1 MTGKALTGKV
11 AIVTGGRRG
20 IGRQTAVELA
30 RHGAAVVVTAR
41 GDASQTAA
49 EVRSVGGAVAVVE
62 GDLAHADVRARLV
75 ETTLDTFG
83 RVDVLVNNA
92 AYTSGE
98 GMNQSL
104 DDLTMA
110 EWERQFVVNVHVPMV
125 LIQAV
130 TAHMRDV
137 GGGTVINITS
147 PAADP
152 QPVIRGN
159 GSGPYGP
166 LLGYATTKAALN
178 RMTNAV
184 AAELEGSNIAVVALD
199 PGLVRTENSEEALVL
214 AGLDP
219 AIAGSST
226 AIARLIAEL
235 ADSGMAHTGEVIR
248 AVDGGIALAG

>member
-20 IGRQTAVELA
+20 IGRQTAVQLA
-30 RHGAAVVVTAR
+30 RHGAAVVVAAR

-62 GDLAHADVRARLV
+62 GDLADAAVRARLV
-75 ETTLDTFG
+75 EATLDTFG
-83 RVDVLVNNA
+83 RIDVLVNNA

-98 GMNQSL
+98 GMNQSI

-110 EWERQFVVNVHVPMV
+110 EWERQFAVNVHVPLA

-130 TAHMRDV
+130 TLHMKDV
-137 GGGTVINITS
+137 GGGIVINITS

-152 QPVIRGN
+152 QPVVRGS

-178 RMTNAV
+178 RMTNAL
-184 AAELEGSNIAVVALD
+184 AADLEGSNIAVVALD
-199 PGLVRTENSEEALVL
+199 PGLVRTENTEETLVL

-219 AIAGSST
+219 SIAGAPT
-226 AIARLIAEL
+226 ATARLIAEL
-235 ADSGMAHTGEVIR
+235 AGSGMTHTGEVIR
-248 AVDGGIALAG
+248 AIDVALAG

>member
-30 RHGAAVVVTAR
+30 RQGAAVVVAAR

-62 GDLAHADVRARLV
+62 GDLADADVRARLV
-75 ETTLDTFG
+75 EVALDTFG

-92 AYTSGE
+92 AYTTGE
-98 GMNQSL
+98 GMNQSI

-110 EWERQFVVNVHVPMV
+110 EWERQFAVNVHVPMA

-130 TAHMRDV
+130 TGHMRDV
-137 GGGTVINITS
+137 GGGVVINITS
-147 PAADP
+147 PAAEQ
-152 QPVIRGN
+152 QPVTRGN

-166 LLGYATTKAALN
+166 LLAYATTKAALN
-178 RMTNAV
+178 RMTNAL

-199 PGLVRTENSEEALVL
+199 PGLVRTENSEEFLL
-214 AGLDP
+214 EAGVDP
-219 AIAGSST
+219 AIAGSPIAT
-226 AIARLIAEL
+226 ARLIAEL
-235 ADSGMAHTGEVIR
+235 VDRGMTHTGEIIH
-248 AVDGGIALAG
+248 ALDGGIALAG